1 MEAQQPVIPSK
12 SGLQLLSSKL
22 IYALVAFVALVGGVV
37 YKMGWFSKVPSG
49 ETISAAVSAVSTVAK
64 NTPILRAKVPDVFDG
79 EVPPH
84 SEDSL
89 VSKTLHKQATSP
101 LSFKLESTAPVATT
115 PKNETTLVESLVTSE
130 PVSAVK
136 LDRSL
141 PTITLNTD
149 TPASAESEISNISI
163 NI

>member
-1 MEAQQPVIPSK
+1 MEAQQPVMPSK

-49 ETISAAVSAVSTVAK
+49 ESISAAVSAVSAVAK

-84 SEDSL
+84 SEAPL
-89 VSKTLHKQATSP
+89 VSKTIHKQEASP
-101 LSFKLESTAPVATT
+101 VSTEVTEVVSHASASDTALIEPVVAT
-115 PKNETTLVESLVTSE
+115 E
-130 PVSAVK
+130 PVSSIK

>member
-1 MEAQQPVIPSK
+1 MEAQQPVMPSK

-37 YKMGWFSKVPSG
+37 YKMGWFSKAPSG
-49 ETISAAVSAVSTVAK
+49 ESVSAAVSAVSAVAK

-84 SEDSL
+84 SEAPL
-89 VSKTLHKQATSP
+89 VSKTIYKQEASP
-101 LSFKLESTAPVATT
+101 VSTEVTEVVSHASASDTALIEPVVAT
-115 PKNETTLVESLVTSE
+115 ES
-130 PVSAVK
+130 VSSIK

-149 TPASAESEISNISI
+149 TPASAESDISNISI